1 MVPSAFS
8 SSNALSTASATSLPL
23 RKATPYSS
31 TFSSST
37 IDVYKRQVLRTLPEC
52 REVQLAD
59 CRTSL
64 AGTLLDSVLR
74 LLSPLM

>member
-1 MVPSAFS
+1 M
-8 SSNALSTASATSLPL
+8 
-23 RKATPYSS
+23 
-31 TFSSST
+31 
-37 IDVYKRQVLRTLPEC
+37 YKRQLYNSQVIALRDDVLRTLPEC